1 MVNMQVI
8 YTTNEWRG
16 SGRQN
21 YYWNEY
27 RREGDTVFKFR
38 CHRQKFFDGDENVWD
53 RDEIQVDSW
62 SIDDSAMPDWLRGYL

>member
-27 RREGDTVFKFR
+27 RREGGTVFKFR